1 MSGRSIAGYEKGVL
15 SCLGMDLSDN
25 VAQFCAPPL
34 QNLLT
39 LKLKNAPFSG
49 LKISTLLC
57 KILH

>member
-25 VAQFCAPPL
+25 VAQFCAPL